1 MKKSEFITKL
11 NSQLKNLTQK
21 DVEKIV
27 NIFFEKISKSLI
39 ENKRIEIRGFGSF
52 RLKKSNAR
60 KARNPKTGESIYV
73 NEKKG
78 IHFKMGKTLTKIIN
92 NKNE

>member
-1 MKKSEFITKL
+1 MVRSELLQKL
-11 NSQLKNLTQK
+11 CNIHPNIIRK
-21 DVEKIV
+21 DMEKILEIV
-27 NIFFEKISKSLI
+27 FSEIIESLRRG
-39 ENKRIEIRGFGSF
+39 ENIEIRGFGSF